1 MTTTVIVSV
10 IMNKRVKLLLTFT
23 IFLLVRG
30 QIINNLDNLVDQE
43 YDNSINPANMP
54 IEEDEEMLNTS
65 KDQKVKLTTEHNKIY
80 VNKILYYGLI
90 ISTVFSTL
98 ILLFLLCINYL
109 GSGDDKKEK
118 NSNFIIKDTHDG
130 QFQILK
136 QIEENQKIQS
146 ERMDEYSKNIET
158 LNRTVKR
165 LSRTS
170 SISIMRNNGTE
181 VVLPID
187 ANTSINITPDGTIQ
201 NNDDHFKPKKY
212 EDCSLENYY

>member
-1 MTTTVIVSV
+1 MTSIVTVSV
-10 IMNKRVKLLLTFT
+10 IMNKRIKLLFT
-23 IFLLVRG
+23 VIIFLLVRG

-54 IEEDEEMLNTS
+54 SKEDEEVLNTS
-65 KDQKVKLTTEHNKIY
+65 TKQEVKLTTEHNKIY

-90 ISTVFSTL
+90 ISTVFSTI

-109 GSGDDKKEK
+109 GSGDEKKEK